1 MIVGQDDPRWTAVAR
16 VDEAAARRAAASPR
30 FAERLETDG
39 LEPAPERPRAAFA
52 AAVREE
58 SAFWA
63 RKVRELDLKLE

>member
-1 MIVGQDDPRWTAVAR
+1 MAMSQTPAFEGFRP
-16 VDEAAARRAAASPR
+16 
-30 FAERLETDG
+30 FAERLVTDG

>member
-1 MIVGQDDPRWTAVAR
+1 MSQTPAFEGFRP
-16 VDEAAARRAAASPR
+16 
-30 FAERLETDG
+30 FAERLVTDG